1 MVYTPQNSKGLK
13 LVDCDGREIKYA
25 FEFDDE
31 TQVGKFFVL
40 NKVGDGKTK
49 FKVENGKL
57 ATCELTI
64 PGARMVAK

>member
-1 MVYTPQNSKGLK
+1 MVYTPQNSRGLK

-25 FEFDDE
+25 FEFNDE
-31 TQVGKFFVL
+31 TFEGKFFVL
-40 NKVGDGKTK
+40 NKVGDGK

-64 PGARMVAK
+64 PGARMVPA